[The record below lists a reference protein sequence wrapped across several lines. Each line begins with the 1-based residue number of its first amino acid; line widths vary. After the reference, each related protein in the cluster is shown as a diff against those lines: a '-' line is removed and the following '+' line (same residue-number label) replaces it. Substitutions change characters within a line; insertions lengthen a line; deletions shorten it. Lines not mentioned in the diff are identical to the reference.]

1 MLREFEKGVLGRI
14 NFVDRYI
21 NATNEFT
28 RNGLTNYELTSKD
41 IIDSLAR
48 GTLNF
53 KHKSGSYFADVDR
66 NEYKFRLLF
75 DIKGGS
81 ILTYIWVLQADKF
94 IDNGLSH
101 FAYLLN
107 HFDIDGKVIN
117 QNFGLNSKE
126 EFLSYVTKMI
136 SIFNDFIN
144 EFMNCD
150 ALGLGGKAAEQST

>member
-28 RNGLTNYELTSKD
+28 RNSPTNYKLKSKD
-41 IIDSLAR
+41 IIDSLR
-48 GTLNF
+48 IGTLNF

-66 NEYKFRLLF
+66 NKYKFRLLF

-81 ILTYIWVLQADKF
+81 ILTYIWVLQEDKF
-94 IDNGLSH
+94 VDNGLSH

-107 HFDIDGKVIN
+107 YFDIDGKMIS
-117 QNFGLNSKE
+117 QHFGLNSKE
-126 EFLSYVTKMI
+126 EFSTYVTKMI

-150 ALGLGGKAAEQST
+150 ALGSGAA

>member
-1 MLREFEKGVLGRI
+1 MLREFEKGVLERI

-28 RNGLTNYELTSKD
+28 RNDLTNYNPKSKD

-48 GTLNF
+48 GTLHF
-53 KHKSGSYFADVDR
+53 KHKSGSYFADVDT
-66 NEYKFRLLF
+66 NGHKFRLLF

-81 ILTYIWVLQADKF
+81 ILTYIWVLQEDKF
-94 IDNGLSH
+94 VDNGLSH

-107 HFDIDGKVIN
+107 YFDIDGKVIN
-117 QNFGLNSKE
+117 QHFGLNSKE
-126 EFLSYVTKMI
+126 EFLSYITKMI

-150 ALGLGGKAAEQST
+150 ALGLSKAAVL

>member
-1 MLREFEKGVLGRI
+1 MLGEFEKGVLGRI

-28 RNGLTNYELTSKD
+28 RNGLTNYKPKSKD
-41 IIDSLAR
+41 IIGSLAR

-53 KHKSGSYFADVDR
+53 RHKSGSYFADVDR
-66 NEYKFRLLF
+66 NGYKFRLLF

-81 ILTYIWVLQADKF
+81 ILTYIWVLQDYKF
-94 IDNGLSH
+94 VNNGLSH
-101 FAYLLN
+101 LGYLLN
-107 HFDIDGKVIN
+107 YFDIDGKVIN
-117 QNFGLNSKE
+117 QNFGINSKE
-126 EFLSYVTKMI
+126 ELLIYVTKMI

-150 ALGLGGKAAEQST
+150 ALGLGGKSAPA